1 MNRQPT
7 GNLPALTGLRG
18 IAAVWVLLFHVFKFQ
33 ALGIPLVAQGYAG
46 VDIFFLLSGFI
57 LSHVYM
63 RSERFTA
70 KEYFRFLGIRLARIY
85 PLHLFT
91 LCCLLIIVVAF
102 PDFAAS
108 YRKYPGALGL
118 DAFVANLFLVQ
129 NWGLTTYQSWNA
141 PSWSLSA
148 EWLAYLAFPF
158 LLPSLKTAKSPSLLI
173 ALSAAVL
180 ASMICLLYLGSHQTL
195 DVTEKAGMVRMAG
208 EFTAGCLLYAA
219 FAKGWRFPPRLG
231 LVLMF
236 VLLGTGLLAPSLS
249 LFMVFGFALSVLL
262 AAQGQT
268 GYARF
273 LEWRPILLLGEI
285 SYSLYMTHLIVI
297 RLFNWLTE
305 NGRGW
310 KTATEVPTILVIVL
324 AVSLA
329 TYYFVEVPSRK
340 FGRRLVLRPARL
352 TIAEPSLPA

>member
-1 MNRQPT
+1 MNQRAT

-18 IAAVWVLLFHVFKFQ
+18 IAAVWVLLFHIFKFQ
-33 ALGIPLVAQGYAG
+33 TIRIPVIDQGYAG

-63 RSERFTA
+63 RSGPLTA
-70 KEYFRFLGIRLARIY
+70 KEYFRFLGVRLARIY

-91 LCCLLIIVVAF
+91 LCCFLILVVAF

-108 YRKYPGALGL
+108 YRKNPGALGVG
-118 DAFVANLFLVQ
+118 AFIANLFLVQ
-129 NWGLTTYQSWNA
+129 NWGFSAYQSWNA

-148 EWLAYLAFPF
+148 EWLAYLVFPF
-158 LLPSLKTAKSPSLLI
+158 LLPFLKDTKSGSFLI

-180 ASMICLLYLGSHQTL
+180 AFMVCLLYLTGHLTI

-208 EFTAGCLLYAA
+208 EFAAGCLLYGA
-219 FAKGWRFPPRLG
+219 FARGWRISSSLG
-231 LVLMF
+231 LAAIL
-236 VLLGTGLLAPSLS
+236 VLLGVGLLLPHLK
-249 LFMVFGFALSVLL
+249 LLVVFGFALCVLL
-262 AAQGQT
+262 AAQGKT
-268 GYARF
+268 GYAKF
-273 LEWRPILLLGEI
+273 LEWRPILFLGEI

-310 KTATEVPTILVIVL
+310 SSAATVTTILVIVL

-329 TYYFVEVPSRK
+329 TYYFVELPSRK
-340 FGRRLVLRPARL
+340 FGRRLVLRPSRL
-352 TIAEPSLPA
+352 TIAQPSLPA

>member
-1 MNRQPT
+1 MNQQAT

-18 IAAVWVLLFHVFKFQ
+18 VAAVWVLLFHVFKFQ
-33 ALGIPLVAQGYAG
+33 SVGLQIADQGYAG

-63 RSERFTA
+63 RSEPFTA

-91 LCCLLIIVVAF
+91 LCCLLVIILAF

-108 YRKYPGALGL
+108 YRKNPGALGL
-118 DAFVANLFLVQ
+118 GAFVANLFLVQ
-129 NWGLTTYQSWNA
+129 NWGVSVYQSWNA

-148 EWLAYLAFPF
+148 EWFAYLVFP
-158 LLPSLKTAKSPSLLI
+158 LMLPSLRGAAPKSLLI

-180 ASMICLLYLGSHQTL
+180 ASMVCLLYVAGHHSL

-219 FAKGWRFPPRLG
+219 FAKGWRIPSRLG
-231 LVLMF
+231 LALMF
-236 VLLGTGLLAPSLS
+236 VLLGAGLLAPSLS
-249 LFMVFGFALSVLL
+249 LLLVFAFALAVLL

-268 GYARF
+268 GYARS
-273 LEWRPILLLGEI
+273 LEWRPILFLGEI
-285 SYSLYMTHLIVI
+285 SFSLYMTHLIVI
-297 RLFNWLTE
+297 HLFNWLTD
-305 NGRGW
+305 NAHGW
-310 KTATEVPTILVIVL
+310 GTAAAVSAILAIVL

-329 TYYFVEVPSRK
+329 TYYFIEIPSRK

-352 TIAEPSLPA
+352 PIAEPSLPA